1 MTRKVAKAAVL
12 VGLLGE
18 SPNDTASVQALLSQR
33 YGDRVQFVVLSPE
46 VTGDNLEDPKS
57 QVAIRI
63 NYRLTKPD
71 LVIVTRDLDAPATN
85 RAKQLKRKEFF
96 NRLNRG
102 LEGRGIFLL
111 NVQAMEALILA
122 HTAVFNAYYNCACAQ
137 PADPMEVADPVAFL
151 KRATPAGR
159 PRYDEGHCAILL
171 AAVDYDTVVA
181 SQLPLLRSFRCS
193 TQATYSCLGH

>member
-1 MTRKVAKAAVL
+1 MARQAAKAKFL

-18 SPNDTASVQALLSQR
+18 SPNDTASVQALLGQR
-33 YGDRVQFVVLSPE
+33 YGNRVRFVTLSPE

-63 NYRLTKPD
+63 NYRLTKPG
-71 LVIVTRDLDAPATN
+71 LVIIIRDLDAPATN

-102 LEGRGIFLL
+102 LEGKAIFLL
-111 NVQAMEALILA
+111 NIQAIEALIAA
-122 HTAVFNAYYNCACAQ
+122 HITVFNARYSCACEV
-137 PADPMEVADPVAFL
+137 PADPMTIADPVALL
-151 KRATPAGR
+151 KKATPAGQL
-159 PRYDEGHCAILL
+159 RYDEGHCASLL

-181 SQLPLLRSFRCS
+181 NCRYFAAFDQEFSQRLP
-193 TQATYSCLGH
+193 